1 MTDMTQQ
8 TEINQITPLEEDA
21 EDEAV
26 LTPEIPIGIVLARI
40 LIVSAMSFSAALA
53 IFCVV
58 GAIWPIAGLAAIA
71 TLFFLAL
78 MFAVER
84 VAER

>member
-1 MTDMTQQ
+1 MTQQ

-58 GAIWPIAGLAAIA
+58 GAIWPIAGLAALS

>member
-1 MTDMTQQ
+1 MTQE
-8 TEINQITPLEEDA
+8 TETDLDRVPALDEDGD
-21 EDEAV
+21 DEAV

-58 GAIWPIAGLAAIA
+58 GAIWPIAGLAALA

>member
-1 MTDMTQQ
+1 MTQQ
-8 TEINQITPLEEDA
+8 TEADLDQVTAPEEG
-21 EDEAV
+21 ELDEAV

-58 GAIWPIAGLAAIA
+58 GAIWLIAGLAALS
-71 TLFFLAL
+71 TLFFLFL

>member
-1 MTDMTQQ
+1 MD
-8 TEINQITPLEEDA
+8 EVPPLHEADD
-21 EDEAV
+21 DEAV

-53 IFCVV
+53 IFCLV
-58 GAIWPIAGLAAIA
+58 GAIWLIAGLASLS

>member
-1 MTDMTQQ
+1 MTQQ

-58 GAIWPIAGLAAIA
+58 GAIWLIAGLAALS

-84 VAER
+84 IAER